1 METSLVSFLS
11 SLSNTTFRVAAICF
25 VLVNTAA
32 IVAFA
37 LSKSRHLV
45 DAWTKR
51 IVTIDAVLLGAGL
64 GVPLLAGAVKL
75 GIRALAGMAGGVLG
89 LFK

>member
-1 METSLVSFLS
+1 METNLIAFLNSVSS
-11 SLSNTTFRVAAICF
+11 TVFRVAAICF

-51 IVTIDAVLLGAGL
+51 VVTIDAVLLGAGL
-64 GVPLLAGAVKL
+64 GVPLLAGAAKF

>member
-1 METSLVSFLS
+1 MEANLVNFLS
-11 SLSNTTFRVAAICF
+11 SLSSTVFRLAAICF

-37 LSKSRHLV
+37 TSKSRHLV

-51 IVTIDAVLLGAGL
+51 IVTIDVVLVGSTPA
-64 GVPLLAGAVKL
+64 PAAA
-75 GIRALAGMAGGVLG
+75 IRKRDSAA
-89 LFK
+89 